1 MKGTALATAPSC
13 HSLDVDSVDL
23 FNRHNNAHAVRAT
36 RRVNSVNR
44 NGSLAAAATHSLMTT
59 GGRTWLELAYRWSV
73 GLYDIFPELNRSTT
87 RHLALF

>member
-23 FNRHNNAHAVRAT
+23 FNRHNNAHAV
-36 RRVNSVNR
+36 RVNSVNR

-73 GLYDIFPELNRSTT
+73 GLDDIFPELNRSTT